1 MRTLG
6 EMSSHAKPR
15 ACFCQAI
22 VVAHVVGI
30 ARDIAVQALLKQ
42 ALRRLLFVTESSAC
56 DKVRRSLQFAAQVDQ
71 VFSHAHILLNRTIAF
86 GMGNNHLVTATLQ
99 VVDRVLVFLKV
110 IRISTRRELKQKL
123 V

>member
-1 MRTLG
+1 
-6 EMSSHAKPR
+6 MSSHAKLR

-42 ALRRLLFVTESSAC
+42 ALRRLLFATKAPAGNKIS
-56 DKVRRSLQFAAQVDQ
+56 RSLQFAAQVDQ
-71 VFSHAHILLNRTIAF
+71 AFSHAHILLNRTIAL
-86 GMGNNHLVTATLQ
+86 GMGDDHLVAATLQ